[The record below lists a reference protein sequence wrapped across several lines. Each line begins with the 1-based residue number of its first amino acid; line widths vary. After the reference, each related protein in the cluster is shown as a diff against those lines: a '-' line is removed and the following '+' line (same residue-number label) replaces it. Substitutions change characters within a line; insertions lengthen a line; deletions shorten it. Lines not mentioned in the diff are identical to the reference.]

1 MTKLL
6 GREKVPA
13 PDPLE
18 TAASTLVT
26 VGALN
31 WGLVGLLNLDLVAIV
46 FGRRSLLSKL
56 VYTAVGAS
64 AVYLLVQ
71 ASSD

>member
-1 MTKLL
+1 MARLL
-6 GREKVPA
+6 GRKKTPV

-18 TAASTLVT
+18 VAASTLVT

-31 WGLVGLLNLDLVAIV
+31 WGLVGLLNLDLVATL

-64 AVYLLVQ
+64 AVYLVVQ
-71 ASSD
+71 ATSD